1 MIKTMLH
8 GSFTNEKMANNTSL
22 NFGCYIVLNTD
33 IVKTVTFREPG
44 LYFTIKNEQC
54 VNESL

>member
-33 IVKTVTFREPG
+33 IVKTVLLENQFYI
-44 LYFTIKNEQC
+44 LLLKMNS
-54 VNESL
+54 V

>member
-44 LYFTIKNEQC
+44 LYFTIKNE
-54 VNESL
+54 